1 MVSSLT
7 ITSKDQRVA
16 LREALL
22 GARTIGSAD
31 VSLPPPRSSK
41 ARDQM
46 RGPSG
51 LGEYRD
57 RYKD

>member
-22 GARTIGSAD
+22 GARTIGSA
-31 VSLPPPRSSK
+31 
-41 ARDQM
+41 
-46 RGPSG
+46 
-51 LGEYRD
+51 
-57 RYKD
+57 